1 MDICQCTN
9 KENFR
14 REISHVVS
22 RFMKLNKW
30 FRLLLI
36 SPGYCTLGK
45 VALMPSKGNKISP

>member
-1 MDICQCTN
+1 MDIRQCTN

-45 VALMPSKGNKISP
+45 VALMPSEGNKISP